1 MRCDIDYTTLTRL
14 KLEKSIQEATDDTL
28 LALLITTASR
38 VVDRLCTGD
47 AGPESDN
54 YFQTATITDETL
66 GAWLDSDGNIVTYL
80 HKPQVTAVTAFSWKS
95 TWLNAYT
102 AVDTSLLEVYGGP
115 IVTAHLGLPMIAAP
129 SPWLWAGAPI
139 YGAGKVWIKA
149 TYSGGLGATQA
160 DLPVDFVEAVTEV
173 AIRVYMAN
181 KAGLAD
187 AIGTVETGIMTY
199 VKAMPEVVRMMLQPY
214 MRPRPWREV

>member
-1 MRCDIDYTTLTRL
+1 MDYTTLTRL
-14 KLEKSIQEATDDTL
+14 KLEKSIKEVTDDTL

-54 YFQTATITDETL
+54 YFATETKTNETL
-66 GAWLDSDGNIVTYL
+66 TAWLDSDGNIVTYL
-80 HKPQVTAVTAFSWKS
+80 HKPQVTTVTAFAWKS
-95 TWLNAYT
+95 AWPNAYT
-102 AVDTSLLEVYGGP
+102 DVDTSLLEVYGGP
-115 IVTAHLGLPMIAAP
+115 IVTAHLAMPVVYSP
-129 SPWLWAGAPI
+129 SPWFGSSSAFGP
-139 YGAGKVWIKA
+139 GKVWIKA
-149 TYSGGLGATQA
+149 TYAGGLGATTA
-160 DLPVDFVEAVTEV
+160 DLPSDFVEVATEV

-199 VKAMPEVVRMMLQPY
+199 VKAMPEIVRMMLQPY
-214 MRPRPWREV
+214 MRTRPWREA